1 MDDANVGA
9 LADDSL
15 STSGSAMPSAVG
27 ALSFLSASWV
37 NARLMQVADR
47 ANEIL
52 ERIIDRGLLVDG
64 FAPFESPITD
74 DMLER
79 MRPEQF
85 AALLETEPSEGDK
98 AQLLGRLKG
107 LKLPMPIEL
116 PKHPSPIDMRAHPSF
131 AKSPSDNV
139 NSQGSNV

>member
-74 DMLER
+74 DMLTR

-85 AALLETEPSEGDK
+85 AALLETEPSEGEK
-98 AQLLGRLKG
+98 SQLLARMKD

-116 PKHPSPIDMRAHPSF
+116 PKHPSPMDMRAHPSF